1 MSEPPTILFVEDE
14 SAVRDVVVRSLSEKG
29 FRVLAASNA
38 RDALRILDVLQI
50 ELLFTDIVMP
60 GMDGVELARHAK
72 AVQPDIRILFA
83 TGYMQRAVER
93 GTRQLGRVLLKPVRE
108 AKMVREIEALLA
120 PR

>member
-14 SAVRDVVVRSLSEKG
+14 SAVRDVVVRTLSEKG

-60 GMDGVELARHAK
+60 SMDGVELARHAK